1 MGSRTYT
8 GASFKDLMNDN
19 YFPLENMQR
28 SVDILKASPDIH
40 VPTLEYGQYHLILTP
55 ADKWPDGSAAY
66 WHKEKGRARVDL
78 TTQLNTVPLS
88 KDEPGVIPLTR
99 CALLDACVRK
109 CFNSEP
115 PIPMKTN
122 IITHAA
128 SDAYADRH
136 EIRLEWEYDNGED
149 QGADAAPPDDGLS
162 VPPLIPSGSSSA
174 EASAPIEDGP
184 SSPQHA
190 LHDGPIMPRPLRS
203 KAALHCLAAAPCH
216 GPVARK

>member
-1 MGSRTYT
+1 MYFRKAKDILREKTMGSRTYT

-19 YFPLENMQR
+19 YFPLENMKR

-122 IITHAA
+122 IITHTA

-149 QGADAAPPDDGLS
+149 QAPTL
-162 VPPLIPSGSSSA
+162 
-174 EASAPIEDGP
+174 
-184 SSPQHA
+184 
-190 LHDGPIMPRPLRS
+190 LHLTMVCPYRP
-203 KAALHCLAAAPCH
+203 
-216 GPVARK
+216 

>member
-115 PIPMKTN
+115 PIP
-122 IITHAA
+122 I
-128 SDAYADRH
+128 
-136 EIRLEWEYDNGED
+136 DNNVRQKRRDEA
-149 QGADAAPPDDGLS
+149 GADTHGIEVSWDYAADGRTPTMLHYTM
-162 VPPLIPSGSSSA
+162 VCPYRSSTTTA
-174 EASAPIEDGP
+174 
-184 SSPQHA
+184 
-190 LHDGPIMPRPLRS
+190 
-203 KAALHCLAAAPCH
+203 
-216 GPVARK
+216 